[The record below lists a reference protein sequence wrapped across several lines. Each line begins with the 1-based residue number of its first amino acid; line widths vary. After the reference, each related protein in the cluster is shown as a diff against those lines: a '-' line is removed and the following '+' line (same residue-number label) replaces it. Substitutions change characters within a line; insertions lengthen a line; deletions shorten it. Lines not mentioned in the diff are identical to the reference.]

1 MLQAYKDF
9 VNKCDLR
16 VNSLFHEVISK
27 FDGMHR
33 RCVEHAKINHLS
45 SWLTVLPVG
54 QNYFVLTAQE
64 FHTL

>member
-1 MLQAYKDF
+1 MLQAHMDF

-16 VNSLFHEVISK
+16 VKGLFHEVISK
-27 FDGMHR
+27 FDDMHR

-54 QNYFVLTAQE
+54 QNHFVLPAQE